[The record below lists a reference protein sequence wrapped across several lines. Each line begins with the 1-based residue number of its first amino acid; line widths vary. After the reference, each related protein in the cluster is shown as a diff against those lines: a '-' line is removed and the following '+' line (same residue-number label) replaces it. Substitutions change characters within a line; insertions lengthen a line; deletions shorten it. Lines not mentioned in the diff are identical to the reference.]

1 MFFWD
6 YRRVMSG
13 CFWLVIVLAF
23 LQVISGIAIA
33 QGADAG
39 YASGTTVPLNPQYQ
53 SGDPAITFYYTFAGD
68 LVVFQ
73 NLEASKDP
81 RYPMGLYLY
90 RISENRTELVP
101 GTADDEHGANILGT
115 RIEGDRIIWQHM
127 FPDDVTHIYNST
139 TGTERVVPD
148 SSAWGALKT
157 YHRQFGNVTIDTVE
171 RTEPAIDG
179 DRIVWSQGFSTAT
192 NDQGT
197 DLYMMNLTTG
207 EVIPVSESP
216 GGQVRP
222 SISGRYIVW
231 EDTRNGIENP
241 DIYLYDLE
249 TRTETPICTDPS
261 YQRYPVVSGDYV
273 IWIDFRNGFDFS
285 QIRMYRISTGT
296 ESVIGGDQIMR
307 HGSPFISGDRVV
319 FLKCIPY
326 SVNPRGICQGIL
338 YDIGTN
344 EYTSLPKT
352 EESQSLWGIS
362 GDRIL
367 YSEETDT
374 SRQMYLFTLE
384 NRTPALPVVTVIEKS
399 RNTSSALPTETP
411 VTGETP
417 AAESPGFDLLPCS
430 IAVSLAC
437 VLLGYRR
444 T

>member
-1 MFFWD
+1 
-6 YRRVMSG
+6 
-13 CFWLVIVLAF
+13 
-23 LQVISGIAIA
+23 
-33 QGADAG
+33 
-39 YASGTTVPLNPQYQ
+39 
-53 SGDPAITFYYTFAGD
+53 
-68 LVVFQ
+68 
-73 NLEASKDP
+73 
-81 RYPMGLYLY
+81 
-90 RISENRTELVP
+90 
-101 GTADDEHGANILGT
+101 
-115 RIEGDRIIWQHM
+115 
-127 FPDDVTHIYNST
+127 
-139 TGTERVVPD
+139 
-148 SSAWGALKT
+148 
-157 YHRQFGNVTIDTVE
+157 
-171 RTEPAIDG
+171 
-179 DRIVWSQGFSTAT
+179 
-192 NDQGT
+192 
-197 DLYMMNLTTG
+197 
-207 EVIPVSESP
+207 
-216 GGQVRP
+216 
-222 SISGRYIVW
+222 
-231 EDTRNGIENP
+231 
-241 DIYLYDLE
+241 
-249 TRTETPICTDPS
+249 
-261 YQRYPVVSGDYV
+261 
-273 IWIDFRNGFDFS
+273 
-285 QIRMYRISTGT
+285 MYRISTGT